1 MQDNGRFRAQISTQD
16 FPERKRLEMWREVYG
31 RAIANVDIEPIGDT
45 PFRANVTFDLFPDV
59 NLAAGS
65 RSPGHYHATKELV
78 ARGGKNIVVISVL
91 RSGTASATQ
100 FGREL
105 IDGVGSASVLAP
117 HAPSSSTM
125 LSEGSFITLALAQPA
140 IAARA
145 PRYADAFGRTIPRD
159 NAALALLTRYV
170 DMVRGEV
177 EVSDPALRRR
187 ISDHILDLAA
197 LALGASGDCA
207 EVARQRS
214 ATAARLAAI
223 KSDILHAIGRTD
235 LSTEMIA
242 LRHGISPRYVRK
254 LFEQTGSSFSDF
266 VLAERLARAQRMLA
280 DKRCAHL
287 NIAQIAHESGFGDV
301 SYFHRVFRRHFGAT
315 PSDLRESARPSWL
328 EQE

>member
-1 MQDNGRFRAQISTQD
+1 MQDKGPFRAQISTQD

-31 RAIANVDIEPIGDT
+31 RAIANIDVEPIGEAL
-45 PFRANVTFDLFPDV
+45 FQANVTFDLLPDV
-59 NLAAGS
+59 NIAAGS
-65 RSPGHYHATKELV
+65 RTPAHYHATKELV
-78 ARGGKNIVVISVL
+78 TRGGKNIVVISLL

-117 HAPSSSTM
+117 HTPSSSTM
-125 LSEGSFITLALAQPA
+125 LTESSFITLALAQPA
-140 IAARA
+140 IAALA
-145 PRYADAFGRTIPRD
+145 PRYADAFGRTIPRG
-159 NAALALLTRYV
+159 NGALALLARYV
-170 DMVRGEV
+170 DMVRADV
-177 EVSDPALRRR
+177 EATDPALRRR

-207 EVARQRS
+207 EIARQRS

-223 KSDILHAIGRTD
+223 KSDILHALDRSE

-242 LRHGISPRYVRK
+242 MRHGISPRYVRK
-254 LFEQTGSSFSDF
+254 LFEQSGSSFSDF
-266 VLAERLARAQRMLA
+266 VLAERLARAQRMLT
-280 DKRCAHL
+280 DKRCIHL

-315 PSDLRESARPSWL
+315 PSDFREAARPSWL
-328 EQE
+328 TQE